1 MSTSMKPLLPET
13 ILFDEV
19 LPGGG
24 RWSKI
29 VRRGQVLRIVNTEG
43 TSGLSALFY
52 NVHERTERYNAADTV
67 KIQYNAYL
75 KQGNALYS
83 DMGRILMS
91 IVSDSC
97 ETHDTVCGYTMA
109 SDIEAHCGLGNYQTK
124 RNCYYK
130 NDFDNFLVELGK
142 YGMGRRDIMPCLNLF
157 ADAKIGESGEL
168 IFREETVPAGSFIE
182 LRAEMDVLVILS
194 NTVHVLSTD
203 TTYDVKPVALIV
215 YQGDEVASDDPC
227 IIDSERSERAFVNTR
242 NYMKQFAQGGGN
254 V

>member
-1 MSTSMKPLLPET
+1 MSVQMKPLLPEQ
-13 ILFDEV
+13 IIFDEV
-19 LPGGG
+19 LVGGG

-29 VRRGQVLRIVNTEG
+29 IRQGQVLRIVNPEG

-75 KQGNALYS
+75 RAGRALYS

-91 IVSDSC
+91 VVSDSC
-97 ETHDTVCGYTMA
+97 EMHDTVCGYTMA
-109 SDIEAHCGLGNYQTK
+109 PDIMARCGLGNYETK

-157 ADAKIGESGEL
+157 SDARIGEEGEL
-168 IFREETVPAGSFIE
+168 IYKEGTVPAESFIE
-182 LRAEMDVLVILS
+182 LRAEMDVLVVLS
-194 NTVHVLSTD
+194 NTMHVLSEASEYT
-203 TTYDVKPVALIV
+203 VSPVSLTV
-215 YQGDEVASDDPC
+215 YQGDEVAENDPC

-242 NYMKQFAQGGGN
+242 NYMKQF
-254 V
+254 

>member
-1 MSTSMKPLLPET
+1 MSKNMKPLLPET
-13 ILFDEV
+13 VLFDEV
-19 LPGGG
+19 LVGGG

-29 VRRGQVLRIVNTEG
+29 IRKGQVLRIVNTEA

-75 KQGNALYS
+75 KEGKALYS
-83 DMGRILMS
+83 DMGRVLMS
-91 IVSDSC
+91 IVADSC

-109 SDIEAHCGLGNYQTK
+109 ADVEKLCGIGNYQTK

-157 ADAKIGESGEL
+157 SDARIGEGGEL
-168 IFREETVPAGSFIE
+168 IYREDTVPAGSFIE

-194 NTVHVLSTD
+194 NTVHVLSTNQS
-203 TTYDVKPVALIV
+203 YDVKPVNLIV
-215 YQGDEVASDDPC
+215 YQGEEAAADDMC
-227 IIDSERSERAFVNTR
+227 VIDSERSERAFVNTK
-242 NYMKQFAQGGGN
+242 NYMKQFIQGGRN

>member
-1 MSTSMKPLLPET
+1 MSNIMKPLLPET

-29 VRRGQVLRIVNTEG
+29 IRKGQVLRIVNTES

-75 KQGNALYS
+75 KAGKALYS

-91 IVSDSC
+91 IITDSC

-109 SDIEAHCGLGNYQTK
+109 SDIEKLCGIGNYQTK

-157 ADAKIGESGEL
+157 ADAKIGGSGEL
-168 IFREETVPAGSFIE
+168 VFNEGSIPAGSFIE
-182 LRAEMDVLVILS
+182 LRAEMDVLAILS
-194 NTVHVLSTD
+194 NTVHVLSSSEV
-203 TTYDVKPVALIV
+203 YDVKPVSLTI
-215 YQGDEVASDDPC
+215 YQGDPVASDDKC

-242 NYMKQFAQGGGN
+242 NYMKQFNQGGKN

>member
-1 MSTSMKPLLPET
+1 MSKIMKPLLPQNV
-13 ILFDEV
+13 LFDEV

-29 VRRGQVLRIVNTEG
+29 IRKGQVLRIVNTEA

-75 KQGNALYS
+75 SEGKALYS

-91 IVSDSC
+91 IITDSC

-109 SDIEAHCGLGNYQTK
+109 ADIEKLCGIGNYQSK

-157 ADAKIGESGEL
+157 ADAKIGGSGEL
-168 IFREETVPAGSFIE
+168 LYREDTISAGSFIE

-194 NTVHVLSTD
+194 NTVHVLSD
-203 TTYDVKPVALIV
+203 SESYDVKPVALSI
-215 YQGDEVASDDPC
+215 YQGEETAADDKC
-227 IIDSERSERAFVNTR
+227 VIDSERSERAFVNTR
-242 NYMKQFAQGGGN
+242 NYMKQFTLGGAN

>member
-1 MSTSMKPLLPET
+1 MSTMMKPLSPET

-29 VRRGQVLRIVNTEG
+29 IRKGQVLRILNTEA

-75 KQGNALYS
+75 KQGKALYS

-91 IVSDSC
+91 IIADSC

-109 SDIEAHCGLGNYQTK
+109 ADVEKLCGLGNYQAK

-130 NDFDNFLVELGK
+130 NDFDNFLVEVGK
-142 YGMGRRDIMPCLNLF
+142 YGMGRCDIMPCLNLF
-157 ADAKIGESGEL
+157 ADAKIGERGEL
-168 IFREETVPAGSFIE
+168 IFREDTVPAGSFIE

-194 NTVHVLSTD
+194 NTVHVLSSKD
-203 TTYDVKPVALIV
+203 TYDVKPVSLTV
-215 YQGDEVASDDPC
+215 YQGDAVADDDIC
-227 IIDSERSERAFVNTR
+227 VIDSERSERAFVNTR
-242 NYMKQFAQGGGN
+242 NYMKQFTQGGGN

>member
-1 MSTSMKPLLPET
+1 MSKCMKLLSPEC
-13 ILFDEV
+13 ILFDET
-19 LPGGG
+19 LSGGG

-29 VRRGQVLRIVNTEG
+29 IRKGQVLRILNSEG

-67 KIQYNAYL
+67 KVQYNAYL
-75 KQGNALYS
+75 KQDKALYS

-91 IVSDSC
+91 IITDSC

-109 SDIEAHCGLGNYQTK
+109 ADIMARCGIGNYQSK

-157 ADAKIGESGEL
+157 SDAKIGGNGEL
-168 IFREETVPAGSFIE
+168 VYRDDTIFAGSFIE
-182 LRAEMDVLVILS
+182 LRAEMDVLVVLS
-194 NTVHVLSTD
+194 NTMHVLSSAQS
-203 TTYDVKPVALIV
+203 YEVSPVALTV
-215 YQGDEVASDDPC
+215 YQGDEVAPDDPC
-227 IIDSERSERAFVNTR
+227 VIDSERSERAFVNTR
-242 NYMKQFAQGGGN
+242 NYMKQFSQGAGN

>member
-1 MSTSMKPLLPET
+1 MSVSMKPLVNENV
-13 ILFDEV
+13 LFDEV

-29 VRRGQVLRIVNTEG
+29 VRKGQVLRIVNTEG

-75 KQGNALYS
+75 SQGKSLYS

-91 IVSDSC
+91 IISDSTA
-97 ETHDTVCGYTMA
+97 THDTICGYTMA
-109 SDIEAHCGLGNYQTK
+109 SDVEKLCGLGNYQTK

-157 ADAKIGESGEL
+157 SDVRIDDKGNLVYSEDSI
-168 IFREETVPAGSFIE
+168 TAGSFIE

-194 NTVHVLSTD
+194 NTVHVLSTNSS
-203 TTYDVKPVALIV
+203 YDVKPLSLSV
-215 YQGDEVASDDPC
+215 YTGESVASDDPC
-227 IIDSERSERAFVNTR
+227 VIDSQRSERAFVNTR
-242 NYMKQFAQGGGN
+242 NYMKQFTQGGCN

>member
-1 MSTSMKPLLPET
+1 MSVQMQALSPEK
-13 ILFDEV
+13 IIFDEV

-29 VRRGQVLRIVNTEG
+29 VRKGQVLRIVNTEG

-75 KQGNALYS
+75 RAGRALYS

-91 IVSDSC
+91 VISDSC
-97 ETHDTVCGYTMA
+97 EMHDTVCGYTMA
-109 SDIEAHCGLGNYQTK
+109 SDIMARCGLGNYQTK

-157 ADAKIGESGEL
+157 ADARIGEAGEL
-168 IFREETVPAGSFIE
+168 IYREGSVPAGSFIE

-194 NTVHVLSTD
+194 NTMHVLSEAAE
-203 TTYDVKPVALIV
+203 YDVKPVALTV

-227 IIDSERSERAFVNTR
+227 VIDSERSERAFVNTR
-242 NYMKQFAQGGGN
+242 NYMKQF
-254 V
+254 

>member
-1 MSTSMKPLLPET
+1 MSKNMKPLLPET
-13 ILFDEV
+13 VLFDEV
-19 LPGGG
+19 LVGGG

-29 VRRGQVLRIVNTEG
+29 IRKGQVLRIVNTEA

-75 KQGNALYS
+75 KEGKALYS

-91 IVSDSC
+91 IITDSC

-109 SDIEAHCGLGNYQTK
+109 SDIAGLCGIGNYQSK

-157 ADAKIGESGEL
+157 ADARIGEGGEL
-168 IFREETVPAGSFIE
+168 IYRDNSVPAGSFIE
-182 LRAEMDVLVILS
+182 LRAEMDVLVVLS
-194 NTVHVLSTD
+194 NTVHVLSTNQS
-203 TTYDVKPVALIV
+203 YDVKPVNLIV
-215 YQGDEVASDDPC
+215 YQGEEAAGDDLC
-227 IIDSERSERAFVNTR
+227 VIDSERSERAFVNTK
-242 NYMKQFAQGGGN
+242 NYMKQFIQGSGN

>member
-1 MSTSMKPLLPET
+1 MKPLLPQNV
-13 ILFDEV
+13 LFDEV

-29 VRRGQVLRIVNTEG
+29 IRKGQVLRIVNTEA

-75 KQGNALYS
+75 SEGKALYS

-91 IVSDSC
+91 IITDSC

-109 SDIEAHCGLGNYQTK
+109 ADIEKLCGIGNYQSK

-157 ADAKIGESGEL
+157 ADAKIGGSGEL
-168 IFREETVPAGSFIE
+168 LYREDTISAGSFIE

-194 NTVHVLSTD
+194 NTVHVLSENES
-203 TTYDVKPVALIV
+203 YEVKPVALSI
-215 YQGDEVASDDPC
+215 YQGEETAADDTC
-227 IIDSERSERAFVNTR
+227 VIDSERSERAFVNTR
-242 NYMKQFAQGGGN
+242 NYMKQFTLGGAN

>member
-1 MSTSMKPLLPET
+1 MSKNMKPLLPET
-13 ILFDEV
+13 VLFDEV
-19 LPGGG
+19 LVGGG

-29 VRRGQVLRIVNTEG
+29 IRKGQVLRIVNTEV

-75 KQGNALYS
+75 KEGKALYS

-91 IVSDSC
+91 IITDSC

-109 SDIEAHCGLGNYQTK
+109 ADIAGLCGIGNYQSK

-157 ADAKIGESGEL
+157 SDARIGDSGEL
-168 IFREETVPAGSFIE
+168 IYRDDSVPAGSFIE

-194 NTVHVLSTD
+194 NTVHVLSTNQS
-203 TTYDVKPVALIV
+203 YDVKPVNLIV
-215 YQGDEVASDDPC
+215 YQGEEAAADDIC
-227 IIDSERSERAFVNTR
+227 VIDSERSERAFVNTK
-242 NYMKQFAQGGGN
+242 NYMKQFIQGGGN

>member
-1 MSTSMKPLLPET
+1 MQNNMKPLSPET

-29 VRRGQVLRIVNTEG
+29 IRKGQVLRIVNTEG

-52 NVHERTERYNAADTV
+52 NTHERTERYNAADTV

-75 KQGNALYS
+75 KAGKALYS

-91 IVSDSC
+91 IIADSA

-109 SDIEAHCGLGNYQTK
+109 ADIAKLCGIGNYQTK

-157 ADAKIGESGEL
+157 ADAKIGGSGEL
-168 IFREETVPAGSFIE
+168 IYREDTVSAGSFLE

-194 NTVHVLSTD
+194 NTVHVLSSNEI
-203 TTYDVKPVALIV
+203 YDVKPVALTI
-215 YQGDEVASDDPC
+215 YQGSEVVSDDPC

-242 NYMKQFAQGGGN
+242 NYMKQFVQGGCH